1 MYVFLIVGLIMLLIF
16 FVVYLLLEIQRK
28 NDYIIELE
36 ERVYSLDI
44 ISKRYKKSLNYYKDT
59 FNNFEF

>member
-1 MYVFLIVGLIMLLIF
+1 MILIF
-16 FVVYLLLEIQRK
+16 FVVYVLLEIQRK

-44 ISKRYKKSLNYYKDT
+44 ISKRYKKSLDFYKDYYD
-59 FNNFEF
+59 NSNI

>member
-1 MYVFLIVGLIMLLIF
+1 MYVFLIVGLIMVLIF

-36 ERVYSLDI
+36 EGVYSLDI
-44 ISKRYKKSLNYYKDT
+44 ISKRYKKSLDFYKDYYD
-59 FNNFEF
+59 NSNI

>member
-1 MYVFLIVGLIMLLIF
+1 MYVFLIVGLIMVLIF

-36 ERVYSLDI
+36 ERVSSLDI
-44 ISKRYKKSLNYYKDT
+44 ISKRYKKSLDFYKDYYD
-59 FNNFEF
+59 NSNI

>member
-1 MYVFLIVGLIMLLIF
+1 MYVFLIVGLIMVLIF

-44 ISKRYKKSLNYYKDT
+44 ISERYKKSLDFYKDYYD
-59 FNNFEF
+59 NSNI

>member
-1 MYVFLIVGLIMLLIF
+1 MVLIF

-44 ISKRYKKSLNYYKDT
+44 ISKRYKKSLDYYKDT

>member
-1 MYVFLIVGLIMLLIF
+1 MYVFLIIGLIMVLIF

-36 ERVYSLDI
+36 EKVYSLDI
-44 ISKRYKKSLNYYKDT
+44 ISKRYKKSLDYYKDT
-59 FNNFEF
+59 LNNFEF